1 MKKVETEIAAT
12 HLFLEDELQSAA
24 DKLKRPIDRVR
35 ATMGDS
41 NGVLLL
47 CLDNSEMHKMVE
59 WAAGK
64 CKNTIISFKP
74 GKARISGTNIE
85 VIAIPIMTKRG
96 KK

>member
-1 MKKVETEIAAT
+1 MKKAQEEITAT

-24 DKLKRPIDRVR
+24 NKLKRPIDRVR
-35 ATMGDS
+35 AKMGDS

-47 CLDNSEMHKMVE
+47 CLDNGEMHKMVE
-59 WAAGK
+59 WAGK

-74 GKARISGTNIE
+74 GKARISGTSIE
-85 VIAIPIMTKRG
+85 VVAIPIMTKRG